1 MKKATITINFDE
13 EKTAALKLYLKQK
26 GTAVEKELEKSL
38 ETLYMKSV
46 PANVREFIAL
56 RTGDGQGSVMP
67 KGKKQKGAITKAE
80 SATQESGNSKE

>member
-26 GTAVEKELEKSL
+26 GTEVEKELEKSL
-38 ETLYMKSV
+38 ETLFMKSV

-56 RTGDGQGSVMP
+56 RSGESQGAVIP
-67 KGKKQKGAITKAE
+67 KGKKQKTTITKADAVIKE
-80 SATQESGNSKE
+80 SEKNKK

>member
-13 EKTAALKLYLKQK
+13 EKTAALKLYLNQK

-46 PANVREFIAL
+46 PANVPEFIAL
-56 RTGDGQGSVMP
+56 RSGEIQGLAMP
-67 KGKKQKGAITKAE
+67 KDKKQKTVIRKAD
-80 SATQESGNSKE
+80 SVIQETGNNKE